1 MSLST
6 QAQTKHTNSLSSL
19 LPYDPTTKKN
29 KDLKIGLIEFK
40 LLSKAYANAIAAL
53 KNGDLKKFDG
63 LVGENAC
70 EIRAIFI
77 AIIASKNLIDIEAS
91 EKKISSLENRI
102 ETLLTSKELEQ
113 LMRKGC
119 SLKDVLESQKFDVS
133 LTDEEFF
140 ALESFLLTEVRVPD
154 TLGEGMVSLYK
165 MALTDAKRLKSLGEV
180 SSKFTDHLESHARK
194 LLSTASVEFIRNASL
209 DLKDQTLIKMASEA
223 FTVKHN
229 TCWPCTPMFWTYK
242 TVLAAAQKEGI
253 PVIFHTKFIEKIKD
267 QKDLYTVTDEEY
279 QYYEVEQTK
288 HANQYVRKIPSQENL
303 DKPAFIVQGIADVN
317 FEKPK
322 TKEQW
327 DLEMIAH
334 SATNIILAGAADH
347 RQYPDSKKD
356 TLIDELQDE
365 EFLSF
370 KKLAKDKGFS
380 SENPTTFF
388 IQHVYAMKGKHFPF
402 FKSKNPQDTQKTEDL
417 HIPEPS
423 INNPK
428 SEELASSHY

>member
-19 LPYDPTTKKN
+19 LPYDPTIKKN
-29 KDLKIGLIEFK
+29 KDLKIGLTEFK
-40 LLSKAYANAIAAL
+40 LLTKAYTNAIAAL

-77 AIIASKNLIDIEAS
+77 AMIASKSLIDIEAS

-102 ETLLTSKELEQ
+102 ETLLPSKDLEQ

-119 SLKDVLESQKFDVS
+119 SLKDVLESQKLDVL
-133 LTDEEFF
+133 LTNEEFF
-140 ALESFLLTEVRVPD
+140 ALQSFILTEVRVPD
-154 TLGEGMVSLYK
+154 SLEEGMLSLYK
-165 MALTDAKRLKSLGEV
+165 MAITDAKRLKTLGEV

-194 LLSTASVEFIRNASL
+194 LLSTASVEFIRNTSL
-209 DLKDQTLIKMASEA
+209 NLKDQKLIRMASEA

-242 TVLAAAQKEGI
+242 TVLAAAQNEGI
-253 PVIFHTKFIEKIKD
+253 PIIFHTKFIEKIKD
-267 QKDLYTVTDEEY
+267 QKDLYTVIEEDY
-279 QYYEVEQTK
+279 QYYDVQQLEHV
-288 HANQYVRKIPSQENL
+288 NQYDRKFPSQENL
-303 DKPAFIVQGIADVN
+303 EKPAFIVQGIAHVSS
-317 FEKPK
+317 EKSR
-322 TKEQW
+322 TIEQW
-327 DLEMIAH
+327 NLAMASH
-334 SATNIILAGAADH
+334 SAIDVILAGAADH

-356 TLIDELQDE
+356 VLIEDLKDE
-365 EFLSF
+365 EFLSY
-370 KKLAKDKGFS
+370 KKMAKEKGFS

-402 FKSKNPQDTQKTEDL
+402 FKSKNPQETQKAEDL

-423 INNPK
+423 INSPK
-428 SEELASSHY
+428 SEKLAFSHY